1 VKSRVGLHNV
11 FNSGRMSALNF

>member
-1 VKSRVGLHNV
+1 VKSCVHNV